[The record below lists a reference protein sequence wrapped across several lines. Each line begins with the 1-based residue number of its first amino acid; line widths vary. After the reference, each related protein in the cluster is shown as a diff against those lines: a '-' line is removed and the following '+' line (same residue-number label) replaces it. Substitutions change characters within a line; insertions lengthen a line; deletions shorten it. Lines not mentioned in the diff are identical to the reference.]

1 MDVTALMFLIM
12 LYYQWATNKVKDGKS
27 KIVGDLDGDQEGMD
41 GSKMEIC
48 VEYVKW
54 DSILI
59 LEMEGDLI
67 NIKMVE

>member
-1 MDVTALMFLIM
+1 
-12 LYYQWATNKVKDGKS
+12 
-27 KIVGDLDGDQEGMD
+27 MD

-67 NIKMVE
+67 NIKMVG

>member
-1 MDVTALMFLIM
+1 
-12 LYYQWATNKVKDGKS
+12 
-27 KIVGDLDGDQEGMD
+27 MD

-48 VEYVKW
+48 VECVKW